1 MTLADAVLAV
11 MLSLSPPPNWTALPG
26 HAETVDARHARY
38 RSIAADIAAEGH
50 DREGAGLLLAVAF
63 HESGFAHDVDVG
75 RCYRGKGWEGR
86 CDAGRAVCLT
96 QLQLPRRER
105 EEARTDR
112 RTCLRLGLAGI
123 RRSLATCRSST
134 PPHRFAGLSGSCSRG
149 LAGSRRIHAIHVR
162 TSSALA
168 GGAS

>member
-1 MTLADAVLAV
+1 VTLVDAVLGV
-11 MLSLSPPPNWTALPG
+11 MLSLSPPSSWSALPG
-26 HAETVDARHARY
+26 HAETVDARRERY
-38 RSIAADIAAEGH
+38 ASIARDIAAEGR
-50 DREGAGLLLAVAF
+50 DRDGSALLLAVAW

-112 RTCLRLGLAGI
+112 RTCLRLGLAKV
-123 RRSLATCRSST
+123 RKSLATCRHLP

-162 TSSALA
+162 TASALA